1 MNKFIILY
9 TILENCFNE
18 NMFQKY
24 NDYEWN
30 YQNSDGWDDKLCT
43 EGINQ
48 SPVNLPRIGKL

>member
-1 MNKFIILY
+1 
-9 TILENCFNE
+9 
-18 NMFQKY
+18 MFQKY

-48 SPVNLPRIGKL
+48 SPVNLPRIGKLWH